1 MLIRLR
7 CPNGLR
13 QYWMSGCKRIL
24 VAVMK
29 SRTIWLRSILG
40 LIMILAGIQ
49 HFRDPAMYGP
59 IIPDALPK
67 DVVTYLSGAVEIL
80 LGVGLFVQRLR
91 PLASLGVLILMIAFL
106 PLHLADV
113 FRDDPAIGSKLLAY
127 IRLPLQFVLIGW
139 AWLVYRGAREAVAGK
154 TSA

>member
-1 MLIRLR
+1 M
-7 CPNGLR
+7 
-13 QYWMSGCKRIL
+13 QTS
-24 VAVMK
+24 
-29 SRTIWLRSILG
+29 TTWLRNILAV
-40 LIMILAGIQ
+40 LMILAGIQ

-67 DVVTYLSGAVEIL
+67 DLVTYLSGAVEIL
-80 LGVGLFVQRLR
+80 LGIGLLIQRLR
-91 PLASLGVLILMIAFL
+91 PLASLGVLILMLTFL

-139 AWLVYRGAREAVAGK
+139 AWLVYKGAREAVAGK
-154 TSA
+154 ASA